1 MKSKLSVNEFNNLL
15 SDQVKIICK
24 TENKNFDTEHH
35 RGEAFSSWC
44 VQLLQ
49 NLNNLDDDSEDILM
63 GGSKDLKIDFVLQS
77 EADQRIYL
85 VQTKFVGMGKR
96 AKKRGDIDTDDLKV
110 FCERHEKLKDP
121 QWIKDNGNER
131 VVGRLLDYKDLIE
144 EGYVFNFIYIT
155 TANTTDTAEKI
166 VNDQQKKYEELKEE
180 VNLELIDF
188 NKLKEYYVNASSSE
202 QSIPQMVEMD
212 LPKDKYIIKDKPYE
226 TLLAIVKASSII
238 NIYKQYK
245 KGIFTWNI
253 RGHLGG
259 DKGIN
264 KNIKSTAEDNPE
276 DFYYFNN
283 GISAVCTDFDVD
295 EKGKLTA
302 KKFQIINGAQTVGSL
317 FLARDK
323 APQIDL
329 LLKLTRSGSVSTEKG
344 FNADII
350 KFNNT
355 QNKVNLS
362 DFRSNDKVQEAIT
375 KNFANAKSM
384 SVNGIKYL
392 RKRGERKET
401 GKTNITLENLARIR
415 YAFLHNPCDVI
426 SNAKSLWDTEKNG
439 KYHIAFGI
447 NNQIEE
453 VISEKTFED
462 TFVIPVCL
470 FSEIEKN
477 CKERSKDE
485 AFRDIKRFK
494 YHFLSLSKILLEFL
508 NTKFKESVSS
518 SKLIKDKNYLE
529 RYVQKF
535 LKIAIPNI
543 TDLIN
548 SAYADI
554 KEGKHTSINA
564 PLRDLQISRSKWD
577 NIVKNFDVRLKV
589 MENKEIKNF
598 MSN

>member
-1 MKSKLSVNEFNNLL
+1 MV
-15 SDQVKIICK
+15 
-24 TENKNFDTEHH
+24 
-35 RGEAFSSWC
+35 EA
-44 VQLLQ
+44 
-49 NLNNLDDDSEDILM
+49 
-63 GGSKDLKIDFVLQS
+63 
-77 EADQRIYL
+77 
-85 VQTKFVGMGKR
+85 
-96 AKKRGDIDTDDLKV
+96 
-110 FCERHEKLKDP
+110 
-121 QWIKDNGNER
+121 
-131 VVGRLLDYKDLIE
+131 
-144 EGYVFNFIYIT
+144 GYTFNFIYIT
-155 TANTTDTAEKI
+155 TANSTDTAEKI
-166 VNDQQKKYEELKEE
+166 VVDQQKKHEELKEE

-188 NKLKEYYVNASSSE
+188 NKLKEYYINTLSSE
-202 QSIPQMVEMD
+202 QSIPEIVEMD
-212 LPKDKYIIKDKPYE
+212 LPKDSYIIKETPYE
-226 TLLAIVKASSII
+226 TLLAIVKASSIM
-238 NIYKQYK
+238 NIYDKYK
-245 KGIFTWNI
+245 KGVFTWNI

-264 KNIKSTAEDNPE
+264 KNIKFTAENKPE

-283 GISAVCTDFDVD
+283 GISAVCTDFNVD

-317 FLARDK
+317 FLTRDK

-362 DFRSNDKVQEAIT
+362 DFRSNDKIQETIT
-375 KNFANAKSM
+375 KNFANSKSM

-392 RKRGERKET
+392 RKRSERKEK
-401 GKTNITLENLARIR
+401 GKTNITLENLARLR
-415 YAFLHNPCDVI
+415 YAYLNNPCDVI
-426 SNAKSLWDTEKNG
+426 SNAKSLWDTERNG
-439 KYHIAFGI
+439 KYHIVFGI
-447 NNQIEE
+447 NNQIED
-453 VISEKTFED
+453 VISEKTFEES
-462 TFVIPVCL
+462 FVIPVCL
-470 FSEIEKN
+470 FSEIEKK

-508 NTKFKESVSS
+508 NSTYKESVNF

-529 RYVQKF
+529 KFVQKF

-548 SAYADI
+548 SAYSDI
-554 KEGKHTSINA
+554 KEGKHSSINA
-564 PLRDLQISRSKWD
+564 PLRDLQISRSKWEY
-577 NIVKNFDVRLKV
+577 IVKSFTVRLKV

-598 MSN
+598 MTN

>member
-1 MKSKLSVNEFNNLL
+1 YFKFMKSKLSVNEFNNLL

-121 QWIKDNGNER
+121 QWIKDNGNEK

-375 KNFANAKSM
+375 KNFAN
-384 SVNGIKYL
+384 
-392 RKRGERKET
+392 
-401 GKTNITLENLARIR
+401 
-415 YAFLHNPCDVI
+415 
-426 SNAKSLWDTEKNG
+426 
-439 KYHIAFGI
+439 
-447 NNQIEE
+447 
-453 VISEKTFED
+453 
-462 TFVIPVCL
+462 
-470 FSEIEKN
+470 
-477 CKERSKDE
+477 
-485 AFRDIKRFK
+485 
-494 YHFLSLSKILLEFL
+494 
-508 NTKFKESVSS
+508 
-518 SKLIKDKNYLE
+518 
-529 RYVQKF
+529 
-535 LKIAIPNI
+535 
-543 TDLIN
+543 
-548 SAYADI
+548 
-554 KEGKHTSINA
+554 
-564 PLRDLQISRSKWD
+564 
-577 NIVKNFDVRLKV
+577 
-589 MENKEIKNF
+589 
-598 MSN
+598 